1 MTNLTDRDSLAKP
14 MRLFLF
20 SLLLFWGWTGGFVPP
35 AAAKPVQVVTTTT
48 VLKHFVE
55 VLGKDRV
62 RVYSIGKPYQDPH
75 LSQATPR
82 DILRIRKAQIFIWT
96 GSDEEEW
103 TEAAVKSAGNSKLIV
118 VDASKGITWLDVPDR
133 KTIASGE
140 HIHTKGNPYYWM
152 DPLNGPIILGNI
164 AQALAFVS
172 SKNREFIQSNQRS
185 YEATLRARLEG
196 WKKRAA
202 PLEGRLFVSYHD
214 IWPYFAKRFKLKM
227 LRPIEPRP
235 GIPPSPKSLKDL
247 ISEMQLEDVR
257 LVLQVPFYS
266 STTPSMVARSAGA
279 KVVVMPISLGKK
291 HETETYLKLFDR
303 NIEELL
309 RAAGDG

>member
-103 TEAAVKSAGNSKLIV
+103 TRRPS
-118 VDASKGITWLDVPDR
+118 
-133 KTIASGE
+133 
-140 HIHTKGNPYYWM
+140 
-152 DPLNGPIILGNI
+152 
-164 AQALAFVS
+164 
-172 SKNREFIQSNQRS
+172 
-185 YEATLRARLEG
+185 RARG
-196 WKKRAA
+196 TQ
-202 PLEGRLFVSYHD
+202 S
-214 IWPYFAKRFKLKM
+214 
-227 LRPIEPRP
+227 
-235 GIPPSPKSLKDL
+235 
-247 ISEMQLEDVR
+247 
-257 LVLQVPFYS
+257 
-266 STTPSMVARSAGA
+266 
-279 KVVVMPISLGKK
+279 
-291 HETETYLKLFDR
+291 
-303 NIEELL
+303 
-309 RAAGDG
+309 